1 MAVGE
6 RTEHGRVVF
15 EARGRM
21 DGTGKWSMLAVGLGC
36 LLAVPYAFARN
47 PEGSPT
53 ENLLII
59 GATYV
64 IVLVTV
70 VLSIVHLNSRIKV
83 TETHVIKQRFPR
95 RALVVRRSDIAEAVV
110 TRHYAVARF
119 GGPRAFLLDR
129 DGETLLHS
137 HPVRDPAEVEG
148 LAQVAPHVTH
158 VAVLRPEEAT
168 QRWPRMLPWS
178 HANPKAGVL
187 LGGGIVLGVV
197 VIGVLAAVIFA

>member
-6 RTEHGRVVF
+6 STRHGTVLF

-21 DGTGKWSMLAVGLGC
+21 DRTGKWSILAVALGC

-47 PEGSPT
+47 PDGGLT

-70 VLSIVHLNSRIKV
+70 VLTIVHLNSRIKV
-83 TETHVIKQRFPR
+83 TETHVIKQRLR
-95 RALVVRRSDIAEAVV
+95 GALVVPRAEVVEAVV
-110 TRHYAVARF
+110 TRHYAVARL
-119 GGPRAFLLDR
+119 GGPRAILLDR
-129 DGETLLHS
+129 HGETLLHT
-137 HPVRDPAEVEG
+137 HPVRELSEVEA
-148 LAQVAPHVTH
+148 LAQLAPQVTH
-158 VAVLRPEEAT
+158 VPVLRPEEAR

-187 LGGGIVLGVV
+187 LGFVIVLGVIV
-197 VIGVLAAVIFA
+197 VGVLAAVIFG